1 MSCLPC
7 SVVGTSS
14 ARRFA
19 PVARS
24 FRVLWLCEWR
34 RTPRASTSEV
44 GRLPRLRWPATD
56 GLGQTR
62 LGTVYSAPASN
73 RPAKTSVAGASAPPP
88 TAGGVKL
95 LFRCLAPHEAVIPLD
110 CKAELWKRKELWK
123 REANSRTNRTV
134 TKRSVACWLKL
145 PESGLKKT
153 LQRAQSLAVVRGL
166 SARAVECARLGP
178 SGCPPRGQGAPLR
191 PRGSFPR
198 LALACARATIPAAAR
213 RGVGARRCCAS
224 HRPFRHPRSLGAEK
238 GAEALR
244 HTRKTHKRT
253 NR

>member
-62 LGTVYSAPASN
+62 LGTMYSAPASKLA
-73 RPAKTSVAGASAPPP
+73 RRKRLSPGRSAPPP

-123 REANSRTNRTV
+123 RRAHSKTNT
-134 TKRSVACWLKL
+134 TKTERSVACWLKFKL
-145 PESGLKKT
+145 PESGLQHHPYSGPNPCCS
-153 LQRAQSLAVVRGL
+153 LRLIRACRRVRAPRPQRL
-166 SARAVECARLGP
+166 SAAGPGRAAPAARILSAARAGVRACLNP
-178 SGCPPRGQGAPLR
+178 SGCPPRGWGAPP
-191 PRGSFPR
+191 PRAPSTHSTS
-198 LALACARATIPAAAR
+198 ALAR
-213 RGVGARRCCAS
+213 RGKRR
-224 HRPFRHPRSLGAEK
+224 
-238 GAEALR
+238 EAL
-244 HTRKTHKRT
+244 
-253 NR
+253 

>member
-1 MSCLPC
+1 M
-7 SVVGTSS
+7 V
-14 ARRFA
+14 
-19 PVARS
+19 
-24 FRVLWLCEWR
+24 E
-34 RTPRASTSEV
+34 
-44 GRLPRLRWPATD
+44 RLPRLRWPATD

-134 TKRSVACWLKL
+134 TKRSVACWLK
-145 PESGLKKT
+145 KT

-166 SARAVECARLGP
+166 SARAVDCARLGP

>member
-44 GRLPRLRWPATD
+44 ERLPRLRWPATD

-134 TKRSVACWLKL
+134 TKRSVACW
-145 PESGLKKT
+145 LKKT

>member
-34 RTPRASTSEV
+34 RTPRASASVVE
-44 GRLPRLRWPATD
+44 RLPRLRWPATD

-88 TAGGVKL
+88 TAGGVKV
-95 LFRCLAPHEAVIPLD
+95 LFSCHAPHVAVNLKEGRAKEAQ
-110 CKAELWKRKELWK
+110 
-123 REANSRTNRTV
+123 EAQPAAHGTVAVLAQGSRI
-134 TKRSVACWLKL
+134 SVK
-145 PESGLKKT
+145 PKT
-153 LQRAQSLAVVRGL
+153 LPNSGRKILACT
-166 SARAVECARLGP
+166 SPARAVERARLGP
-178 SGCPPRGQGAPLR
+178 SGSLPRDQGAPLR
-191 PRGSFPR
+191 RRGHFSR
-198 LALACARATIPAAAR
+198 LAPA
-213 RGVGARRCCAS
+213 
-224 HRPFRHPRSLGAEK
+224 
-238 GAEALR
+238 
-244 HTRKTHKRT
+244 
-253 NR
+253 